1 MKYYMKTINEIIY
14 ERIMEKMFTD
24 TDISRST
31 DIRRSEINYFICA
44 PRMSIFNLTITFTI
58 RMMAFLWGALHV
70 LS

>member
-14 ERIMEKMFTD
+14 ERIMGKMFTD
-24 TDISRST
+24 TDIS
-31 DIRRSEINYFICA
+31 RSEINYFICA
-44 PRMSIFNLTITFTI
+44 PRMSIFNLTLTFTI